1 MKILVKTP
9 FVAAIVFLVACTSSG
24 NKNVNANLKA
34 EEAVEVT
41 QAEDSIAP
49 EPEPEV
55 SLDELTL
62 LQDSLAKEGYV
73 CGAAYIGTI
82 LDGKTEAEYID
93 NSDYKTRYPFITLID
108 EDRIVRNAG
117 DEVYCIVPAK
127 GYNNLTVNTF
137 VVDESNDYKG
147 AADKEL
153 YSASDGKPIL
163 VRGNISEI
171 MPNIIVTLSNGET
184 LFSFNPCLSMRDGSL
199 NRYNNKDKLCDI
211 TIYDPSFVFDE
222 DD

>member
-1 MKILVKTP
+1 MKILVKTL
-9 FVAAIVFLVACTSSG
+9 FVAAIVLLAGCASSG
-24 NKNVNANLKA
+24 NKNVKA
-34 EEAVEVT
+34 DTKVEEDAQVEDSVTPAVEVF
-41 QAEDSIAP
+41 A
-49 EPEPEV
+49 
-55 SLDELTL
+55 DELTL
-62 LQDSLAKEGYV
+62 LQSDLAEKGFV
-73 CGAAYIGTI
+73 CAAAYIGTI

-93 NSDYKTRYPFITLID
+93 NSDYKTRYPFITMIE

-127 GYNNLTVNTF
+127 GYNNLTVNSF

-184 LFSFNPCLSMRDGSL
+184 SFSFNPCLSMRDGSL

-222 DD
+222 D